1 MSMPEINPPPGLNWK
16 SRTAADLSTDAG
28 RRTTENVWRCVQRG
42 LVYPSPHAVFV
53 TFFRRQH
60 PESAMTKARLG
71 KVLAEARHTI
81 HKKFPDPHT
90 TAILGVGFGLW
101 HEMSAGD
108 GTPLPDGMRLQF
120 GIGAD
125 KR

>member
-1 MSMPEINPPPGLNWK
+1 MSTTENKPPAGVHWK
-16 SRTAADLSTDAG
+16 SGTAADLSTEAG

-53 TFFRRQH
+53 TFFRRDH

-71 KVLAEARHTI
+71 QVLADARHTI
-81 HKKFPDPHT
+81 HQHFSDAHT

-101 HEMSAGD
+101 HEMSAAD
-108 GTPLPDGMRLQF
+108 GTPLPRG
-120 GIGAD
+120 
-125 KR
+125 